1 MAINPHHIVEEIN
14 GIRCSIIEKKATTE
28 RTAFLKA
35 ILEFNG
41 MEVVV
46 KSDGEGLFTLG
57 VTNVVFNPIHA
68 LYGRV
73 LKNLNGKLVTPA
85 IWYQK
90 EPTGEFYF
98 DYKAD

>member
-14 GIRCSIIEKKATTE
+14 GIRCSIIEKKATLE

-35 ILEFNG
+35 LLEFNG

-46 KSDGEGLFTLG
+46 TTDLEGLSTLG
-57 VTNVVFNPIHA
+57 VTNIIFNPIHA

-85 IWYQK
+85 VWYQK

-98 DYKAD
+98 DYKGD